1 MVFSTDAVEAQD
13 FAGHL
18 EACYLF
24 ASIFEQYIGLERTG
38 ADRVDCL
45 ERVTGTVELALA
57 LDFASCADEFV
68 EAVHLV
74 RGETERQAEL
84 TKIALRTRNLEVL
97 RRYRKRCF
105 HVQIFGSPVGVN
117 AIFSSL
123 IHVNPFGV
131 EFCDLCHEF
140 HQKIDMADSRDTL
153 FNPQLI
159 KRFDVNGPRYTSYP
173 TADRFVEA
181 FNADAYKHWLGQR
194 SIGGINKPLS
204 LYFHIPFCNTICY
217 YCACNKI
224 ITKDHGRS
232 AKYLKY
238 IAKEIDLQAS
248 NLNGGRDVLQ
258 LHLGG
263 GTPTFLSHTEM
274 RELMAAVRGS
284 FNLVP
289 NGEYS
294 IEVDPRKVD
303 FETVALLGELGFNRM
318 SIGVQDFSPDVQQ
331 AVNRIQS
338 FEETKL
344 VLDSARQV
352 GFKSI
357 SMDLIYGL
365 PKQNV
370 ISFNR
375 TLEQVLELSPDRISL
390 YSYAHLPGLFKPQRR
405 ISASDMPAP
414 EAKLQIL
421 QLAIRRL
428 TEAGYVYIGMDH
440 FAKPDDELTVAQRQ
454 GRLHRNFQGYSTYA
468 ECDLMAFG
476 VSAIGKVGPTYTQN
490 VKTLDEYYD
499 ALDRDDL
506 PILRGIELTPD
517 DLLRR
522 SIIQAL
528 MCHFELSIE
537 SIQIS
542 YLIDFRKYFAE
553 EFEDLREMEEAG
565 LLQIDDQWISV
576 LPAGRMLVRAIAMVF
591 DRYLRADRERTRYSK
606 VI

>member
-1 MVFSTDAVEAQD
+1 MTSQTE
-13 FAGHL
+13 L
-18 EACYLF
+18 LF
-24 ASIFEQYIGLERTG
+24 
-38 ADRVDCL
+38 D
-45 ERVTGTVELALA
+45 
-57 LDFASCADEFV
+57 
-68 EAVHLV
+68 
-74 RGETERQAEL
+74 
-84 TKIALRTRNLEVL
+84 
-97 RRYRKRCF
+97 
-105 HVQIFGSPVGVN
+105 
-117 AIFSSL
+117 
-123 IHVNPFGV
+123 
-131 EFCDLCHEF
+131 
-140 HQKIDMADSRDTL
+140 
-153 FNPQLI
+153 PQLI
-159 KRFDVNGPRYTSYP
+159 RRFDINGPRYTSYP

-181 FNADAYKHWLGQR
+181 FDARALTDWLGKR
-194 SIGGINKPLS
+194 AVGGVSRPLS

-232 AKYLKY
+232 AKYLNY
-238 IAKEIDLQAS
+238 LAKEIEMQVAAL
-248 NLNGGRDVLQ
+248 GGTRQVTQ

-263 GTPTFLSHTEM
+263 GTPTFLSHGEM
-274 RELMAAVRGS
+274 HQLMESVRKH

-303 FETVALLGELGFNRM
+303 FDTVEMLADLGFNRM
-318 SIGVQDFSPDVQQ
+318 SVGVQDFAEDVQI
-331 AVNRIQS
+331 ATNRVQS
-338 FEETKL
+338 VEETKL
-344 VLDSARQV
+344 VMDAARAT

-405 ISASDMPAP
+405 IAQSDLPSADS
-414 EAKLQIL
+414 KLQIL

-428 TEAGYVYIGMDH
+428 TESGYVYIGMDH

-454 GRLHRNFQGYSTYA
+454 GRLHRNFQGYSTQA
-468 ECDLMAFG
+468 ECDLLAFG
-476 VSAIGKVGPTYTQN
+476 VSAIGKIGPVYSQN

-499 ALDRDDL
+499 ALDRDQL
-506 PILRGIELTPD
+506 PVLRGIELTAD

-522 SIIQAL
+522 AIIQAL

-537 SIQIS
+537 SIEIAH
-542 YLIDFRKYFAE
+542 LINFREYFAE
-553 EFEDLREMEEAG
+553 ELADLKEMEAAG
-565 LLQIDDQWISV
+565 LVKLDGDWLSV
-576 LPAGRMLVRAIAMVF
+576 EPAGRLLVRGIAMVF
-591 DRYLRADRERTRYSK
+591 DRYLRADRERARYSR